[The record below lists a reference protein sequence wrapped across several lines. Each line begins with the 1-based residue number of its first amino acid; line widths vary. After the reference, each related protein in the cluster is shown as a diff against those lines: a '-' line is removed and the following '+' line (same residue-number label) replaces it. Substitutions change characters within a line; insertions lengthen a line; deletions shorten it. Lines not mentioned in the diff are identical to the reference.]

1 MRLWLRILVLLS
13 AVLACIA
20 CGPRYFVEP
29 PSHEAGKICTS
40 ACESQKA
47 VCVSQSTARAEFE
60 RQSCE
65 SAKSRVISRC
75 SGIADEKQRHNC
87 EGGNGAGSY
96 CASST
101 SPLSCNAPHAR
112 CVLSCGG
119 TVNEVRTATG
129 ITVY

>member
-1 MRLWLRILVLLS
+1 VRLWLRVLVLLS

-29 PSHEAGKICTS
+29 PSHQAGKICTS

-75 SGIADEKQRHNC
+75 SGITDEKQRHNC

-96 CASST
+96 CAPSI

-129 ITVY
+129 IPVY